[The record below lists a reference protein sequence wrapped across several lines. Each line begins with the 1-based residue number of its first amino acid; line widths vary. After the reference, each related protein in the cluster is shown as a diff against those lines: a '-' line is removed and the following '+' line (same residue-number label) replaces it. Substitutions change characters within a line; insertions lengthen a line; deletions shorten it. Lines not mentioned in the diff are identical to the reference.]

1 MAPITVHTWVFPC
14 LKLDMCITGDTTDLI
29 SAYPEVLPPF
39 PSTADPSCNMCAW
52 LPSFTHQGLR
62 NLPVEAVVPVDTRQ
76 KPKEKTNTNPKSK
89 LKNYPPDSFT
99 KWCARV
105 LHASPPQPC
114 PSGFGM
120 RKGRHVT
127 EKREYK
133 QRERQGYST
142 RTRTGTRRCVFFVF
156 KWFGYAMGGKLEGSV
171 NVEDDTGEWK
181 NASMMAH
188 CRWC

>member
-89 LKNYPPDSFT
+89 LKNYPTTPKKKTLSCS
-99 KWCARV
+99 KGER
-105 LHASPPQPC
+105 PPN
-114 PSGFGM
+114 
-120 RKGRHVT
+120 T
-127 EKREYK
+127 
-133 QRERQGYST
+133 
-142 RTRTGTRRCVFFVF
+142 
-156 KWFGYAMGGKLEGSV
+156 
-171 NVEDDTGEWK
+171 
-181 NASMMAH
+181 
-188 CRWC
+188 

>member
-1 MAPITVHTWVFPC
+1 
-14 LKLDMCITGDTTDLI
+14 
-29 SAYPEVLPPF
+29 
-39 PSTADPSCNMCAW
+39 
-52 LPSFTHQGLR
+52 
-62 NLPVEAVVPVDTRQ
+62 
-76 KPKEKTNTNPKSK
+76 
-89 LKNYPPDSFT
+89 
-99 KWCARV
+99 
-105 LHASPPQPC
+105 
-114 PSGFGM
+114 M

-188 CRWC
+188 CR